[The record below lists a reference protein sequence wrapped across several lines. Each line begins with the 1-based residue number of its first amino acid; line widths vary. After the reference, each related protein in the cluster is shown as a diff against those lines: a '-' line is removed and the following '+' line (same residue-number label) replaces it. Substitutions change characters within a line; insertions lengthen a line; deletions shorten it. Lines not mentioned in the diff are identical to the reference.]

1 MHSAATRHSVPVLHF
16 ALIGLH
22 LDAAALRKQVNA
34 LGRMGGQALAGG
46 NVGMVAADEVDV
58 FIGGVQL
65 ALLGCGGD
73 AGRGGLD

>member
-1 MHSAATRHSVPVLHF
+1 
-16 ALIGLH
+16 
-22 LDAAALRKQVNA
+22 
-34 LGRMGGQALAGG
+34 MGGQALAGG

-65 ALLGCGGD
+65 ALLCRGGD